1 MNKNDVLTHEMM
13 VEIYEDMQPSRG
25 GTQTKFDKLSKVQKR
40 QFLNFCYGEDF
51 MNSKDKG
58 SLKRYM
64 S

>member
-1 MNKNDVLTHEMM
+1 

-25 GTQTKFDKLSKVQKR
+25 GTQTKLDKLSKVQKR
-40 QFLNFCYGEDF
+40 QFYNFCFGEDF

-58 SLKRYM
+58 SLKRYE